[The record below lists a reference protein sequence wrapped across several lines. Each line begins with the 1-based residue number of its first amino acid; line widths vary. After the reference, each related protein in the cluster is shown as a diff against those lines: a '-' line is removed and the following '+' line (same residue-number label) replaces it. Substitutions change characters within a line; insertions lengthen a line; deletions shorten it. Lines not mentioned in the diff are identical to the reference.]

1 MGHCYSLQFT
11 IVHSPVFQSLAF
23 EFTICYTLD
32 GREMGSVSTLEI
44 SGFKASFYDHVGK
57 DASLPMTP
65 GQDLQPPQT
74 NCPDLAGQFLDIA
87 EGLVTSQNLDS
98 GIVSHMRKKL
108 DNLEEALNEKLEEE
122 PKDVDNMAE
131 IGIGAGIEKSPIPP
145 ERFSQNDLLSSGKGL
160 PEDDPYTQL
169 VENSGPRV
177 IYFDGIWSRN
187 AATNSSRGSIDY
199 EKRYRWC
206 TVAAFDCTIEEN
218 AGQYIRL
225 RTRSSY
231 AMPNPSDV
239 IAEIDRILEEKTMYA
254 ELRSILLTRST
265 TKVINPSTGQSAQYI
280 VSRGLSDYLSH
291 HTPEQGLG
299 GWHTDRLGQGLSHL
313 GGIHLTRNR
322 LPRRKASLLRALSLA
337 SIAGILVAGA
347 HLPGGL
353 RTIAGVLATS
363 AAVVNIPMH
372 MHSEYPALRWSLFA
386 FCLVAYAA
394 FVGFLWDSLKGK
406 GKRQPAYLFFAIFTG
421 VGAIGTTL
429 VADKVDDTVKSV
441 LAFGPLALTL
451 IAGLFYMPFRYGFSI
466 GADPTGMIEMQVQPG
481 QLRRH
486 QTS

>member
-1 MGHCYSLQFT
+1 MEPGICAIQMFDSSWINYSM
-11 IVHSPVFQSLAF
+11 
-23 EFTICYTLD
+23 LD
-32 GREMGSVSTLEI
+32 WPAIIEDIDRMLKERISFAKFISSFCIKRDDSSQVLSTY
-44 SGFKASFYDHVGK
+44 A
-57 DASLPMTP
+57 
-65 GQDLQPPQT
+65 
-74 NCPDLAGQFLDIA
+74 
-87 EGLVTSQNLDS
+87 
-98 GIVSHMRKKL
+98 
-108 DNLEEALNEKLEEE
+108 
-122 PKDVDNMAE
+122 
-131 IGIGAGIEKSPIPP
+131 KS
-145 ERFSQNDLLSSGKGL
+145 
-160 PEDDPYTQL
+160 
-169 VENSGPRV
+169 
-177 IYFDGIWSRN
+177 
-187 AATNSSRGSIDY
+187 
-199 EKRYRWC
+199 
-206 TVAAFDCTIEEN
+206 
-218 AGQYIRL
+218 
-225 RTRSSY
+225 
-231 AMPNPSDV
+231 NPSEV
-239 IAEIDRILEEKTMYA
+239 IAEIDRILEERSVYA
-254 ELRSILLTRST
+254 ELRPMLLDRSIT
-265 TKVINPSTGQSAQYI
+265 VAINPSPGRSAQYI
-280 VSRGLSDYLSH
+280 ASRTLSDYLSN
-291 HTPEQGLG
+291 HTLEQGLG
-299 GWHTDRLGQGLSHL
+299 GWHIAQLGQSPIYL
-313 GGIHLTRNR
+313 GGMHLHRTR